1 MFALTLDL
9 PTLPVKWAEG
19 VSFKPV
25 AGQNEAGILNSWGNL
40 CAFTHH
46 GPLEEVLVSGRN
58 KQPLSLSN
66 K

>member
-40 CAFTHH
+40 RAFTIM
-46 GPLEEVLVSGRN
+46 VLWR
-58 KQPLSLSN
+58 KSLSQGGIN
-66 K
+66 SPCH